1 MCESYDVLKSTYQS
15 APAMTH
21 TFCDYGGGSMG
32 YGIRKFADEMIDT
45 GIKKGCSLG
54 ACEGHKIGFAEGR
67 SVGFVEGVIITT
79 VALGV
84 LNLNI
89 WWINRIKEKKRIE
102 NNKQLTIKNEKIAK
116 EEFNNAEVQSNIQWW
131 RTGWGF

>member
-15 APAMTH
+15 APTMTY

-45 GIKKGCSLG
+45 GIKKGRSLG
-54 ACEGHKIGFAEGR
+54 ACEGYKLGFTEGH
-67 SVGFVEGVIITT
+67 SVGFVEGAIIAT

-84 LNLNI
+84 LNLTI
-89 WWINRIKEKKRIE
+89 WGINKIKNKNRIDSKR
-102 NNKQLTIKNEKIAK
+102 QLTIKNEETEK
-116 EEFNNAEVQSNIQWW
+116 EEINNAEVQSNIQ
-131 RTGWGF
+131 

>member
-15 APAMTH
+15 APTMTY

-45 GIKKGCSLG
+45 GIKKGRSLG
-54 ACEGHKIGFAEGR
+54 ASEGYKLGFTEGH
-67 SVGFVEGVIITT
+67 SVGFVEGAIIAT

-84 LNLNI
+84 LNLTI
-89 WWINRIKEKKRIE
+89 WGINKIKNKNRIDSKR
-102 NNKQLTIKNEKIAK
+102 QLTIKNEKTEK
-116 EEFNNAEVQSNIQWW
+116 EEINNAEVQSNIQ
-131 RTGWGF
+131 